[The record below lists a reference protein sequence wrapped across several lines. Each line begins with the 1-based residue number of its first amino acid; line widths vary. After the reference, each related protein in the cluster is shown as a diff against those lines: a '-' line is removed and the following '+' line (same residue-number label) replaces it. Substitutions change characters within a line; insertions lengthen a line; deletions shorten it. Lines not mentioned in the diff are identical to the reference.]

1 MRWRA
6 SLYSQVVSHL
16 TLGSR
21 VTTNVAYG
29 TCEEGG
35 IGCRC
40 LSIEA
45 LGQGVR
51 VPRII
56 VKMANV

>member
-1 MRWRA
+1 MRA
-6 SLYSQVVSHL
+6 SLSSHVVSHL

-21 VTTNVAYG
+21 ATTNVAYG

-45 LGQGVR
+45 LGLGVR

-56 VKMANV
+56 VEMASV